1 MRIASIGSEWGGRG
15 VKKISRVVREAD
27 ATVRES
33 RDTGAPID
41 EVFDMR
47 KERRAEHVAASR
59 PVVDDYNEAA
69 EKLRERGTDEDRLAA
84 WAAMEDLNALG
95 TGRRLDRRTFFKEA
109 GVAAAGLA
117 ALTTAGSTILRAT
130 PANAATT
137 PRIAIIGGG
146 LAGLRT
152 AHQLWINR
160 GIKSTIYEAKE
171 HGGGRCETV
180 RGQFLNNQIAEAHG
194 EFVNSEHLA
203 VKALAA
209 RYGLGLD
216 DLYDVPQGTVDTY
229 WINGARYTD
238 WEVTQ
243 DWKAFGYNA
252 FHDAVLLAE
261 APQTYANH
269 NDQAVVWDKMDTP
282 TFVNSLPGM
291 SGTRLAKLALE
302 SVQGEWGPPADVS
315 GLGMLWQWAYN
326 TSKKTAHSYQ
336 SKSYLWSEGGD
347 ARWHITGGND
357 GIVSGMEAE
366 LPAGTLKYNSPV
378 SAIVKNSDGTYKL
391 TVKSGS
397 KSTTVTV
404 DHVVI
409 AIPFTSLRSNVNLS
423 KAGLSPLKM
432 TAIQNLGMTTTGKVI
447 LQFNGHPWSQY
458 NYQYV
463 LVDSPTSWWWEAN
476 YQTNNNTS
484 PTAIQVHDTIDG
496 VTEQIISKYRL
507 IDHEGIAPAG
517 LINEILPGLDTYYGP
532 GCAAAYNGQSWYDF
546 GVMDKWIQGAWPYW
560 KPGQITGFSG
570 IEGKREGNIH
580 FAGDATEWDFI
591 GFMEGA
597 LLSGERCAAEI

>member
-1 MRIASIGSEWGGRG
+1 

-33 RDTGAPID
+33 QETGAPLD

-47 KERRAEHVAASR
+47 AERQAEHVAASQ

-69 EKLRERGTDEDRLAA
+69 EKLRERGTEADRLAA

-95 TGRRLDRRTFFKEA
+95 TGRRLDRRKFFKEA

-117 ALTTAGSTILRAT
+117 AFTAAGSTILRAT
-130 PANAATT
+130 PAKAAIA

-152 AHQLWINR
+152 AHKLWIDR
-160 GIKSTIYEAKE
+160 GIKSTIYEANA
-171 HGGGRCETV
+171 GIGGRCETE
-180 RGQFLNNQIAEAHG
+180 RGFFLNNQIVEAHG

-216 DLYDVPQGTVDTY
+216 DLDNYPQGTEDTF
-229 WINGARYTD
+229 WINGARYTE

-261 APQTYANH
+261 APQTYDSH
-269 NDQAVVWDKMDTP
+269 NAQAVTWDNMNVP
-282 TFVNSLPGM
+282 TFLNALPGM
-291 SGTRLAKLALE
+291 SGTRLYKLALE

-326 TSKKTAHSYQ
+326 TSKKTSHSYQ

-347 ARWHITGGND
+347 ARWHVQGGSDGLVTGMAG
-357 GIVSGMEAE
+357 E
-366 LPAGTLKYNSPV
+366 LPAGTIKTNTPV
-378 SAIVKNSDGTYKL
+378 TAITKNADGTYKL
-391 TVKSGS
+391 SVKSGS
-397 KSTTVTV
+397 KITSVTV

-409 AIPFTSLRSNVNLS
+409 AAPFTSMRTNVNLS

-432 TAIQNLGMTTTGKVI
+432 TAINNLGMTTHGKVV
-447 LQFNGHPWSQY
+447 LQFNGHPWYPYHYS
-458 NYQYV
+458 YV
-463 LVDSPTSWWWEAN
+463 LVDSPVGWWWEAN

-484 PTAIQVHDTIDG
+484 PTAIQVHTTIDG
-496 VTEQIISKYRL
+496 VTERFASQYGMTA
-507 IDHEGIAPAG
+507 HEGTAPAAAV
-517 LINEILPGLDTYYGP
+517 NEILPGLDTYYGP
-532 GCAAAYNGQSWYDF
+532 GVSAAYNGKAWYHF
-546 GVMDKWIQGAWPYW
+546 GLNDPWVRGGWPYW

>member
-1 MRIASIGSEWGGRG
+1 M
-15 VKKISRVVREAD
+15 KKISRVVREAD

-33 RDTGAPID
+33 QGTGAPLD

-47 KERRAEHVAASR
+47 AERQAERVAASQ

-69 EKLRERGTDEDRLAA
+69 ERLRERGTEEDRLAV
-84 WAAMEDLNALG
+84 WAAMEDLNGLG
-95 TGRRLDRRTFFKEA
+95 TGRRLDRRKFFKEA

-130 PANAATT
+130 PANAATA

-152 AHQLWINR
+152 AHKLWIDR
-160 GIKSTIYEAKE
+160 GIKSTIYEANASV
-171 HGGGRCETV
+171 GGRCETE
-180 RGQFLNNQIAEAHG
+180 RGFFLNNQIVEAHG

-209 RYGLGLD
+209 RYGLGMD
-216 DLYDVPQGTVDTY
+216 DLNNVPQGTEDTF
-229 WINGARYTD
+229 WINGARYTE

-252 FHDAVLLAE
+252 FHNAVQGAE
-261 APQTYANH
+261 APQTYDNH
-269 NDQAVVWDKMDTP
+269 NAQAVTWDNMNVP

-291 SGTRLAKLALE
+291 SGTRLAKLANE
-302 SVQGEWGPPADVS
+302 SAQGEWGPPADVS

-347 ARWHITGGND
+347 ARWHVAGGSDGLVTGMAG
-357 GIVSGMEAE
+357 E
-366 LPAGTLKYNSPV
+366 LPAGTIKTNTPV
-378 SAIVKNSDGTYKL
+378 TAIIKNANGTYNL
-391 TVKSGS
+391 SVKAGN
-397 KSTTVTV
+397 KTTSVTV

-409 AIPFTSLRSNVNLS
+409 AAPFTSLRANVNLS

-432 TAIQNLGMTTTGKVI
+432 TAINNLGMTTHGKVV
-447 LQFNGHPWSQY
+447 LQFNGHPWYQY
-458 NYQYV
+458 NYSYV
-463 LVDSPTSWWWEAN
+463 LVDSPVGWWWEAN

-484 PTAIQVHDTIDG
+484 PTAIQVHTTIDG
-496 VTEQIISKYRL
+496 VTERFASQYGMGA
-507 IDHEGIAPAG
+507 HEGTAPVAAV
-517 LINEILPGLDTYYGP
+517 NEILPGLDTYYGP
-532 GCAAAYNGQSWYDF
+532 GVSAAYNGKAWYHF
-546 GVMDKWIQGAWPYW
+546 GYNDPWVKGAWPYY
-560 KPGQITGFSG
+560 KPGQFTGFSG

-580 FAGDATEWDFI
+580 FAGDATEWDFV